1 MQLFS
6 VRNQPRPRAADQNLS
21 IRLNQV
27 AHLNRDNARLVA
39 ELIESRKVVS
49 AHETKIANLEL
60 ALRKNEDD
68 YKSKLRDLE
77 IATTKNQKQS
87 EGMTALRDDLKT
99 WEAKAQ
105 QQSVEISTLKK
116 KLDVKNRVFEKLGV
130 S

>member
-1 MQLFS
+1 MVDL
-6 VRNQPRPRAADQNLS
+6 ALT
-21 IRLNQV
+21 
-27 AHLNRDNARLVA
+27 
-39 ELIESRKVVS
+39 IESRKVVS

-77 IATTKNQKQS
+77 VATTKNQKQS
-87 EGMTALRDDLKT
+87 EGMTVLRDDLKT

-116 KLDVKNRVFEKLGV
+116 ELDVKNRVFEKLGV